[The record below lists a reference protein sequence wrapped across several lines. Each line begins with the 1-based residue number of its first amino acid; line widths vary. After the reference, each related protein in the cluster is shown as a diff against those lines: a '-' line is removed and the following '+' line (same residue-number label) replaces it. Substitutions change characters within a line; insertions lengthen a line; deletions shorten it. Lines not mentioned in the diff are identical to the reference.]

1 MGIVLALGG
10 GGIRGVAHLGF
21 LQVLQQ
27 AGVPIV
33 GIAGSS
39 AGALVGASYA
49 FGLPLSPEPFL
60 QVLRDPELE
69 KLSKSG
75 AFRQMVR
82 ILATFVRPSLA
93 DAKFIEQGLEKLF
106 GERRLEESPIPLAL
120 VAADLHTGELVA
132 LHHGKVATALR
143 ASTCVPSVF
152 PPVAWE
158 GRMLVDGDVVEKVPV
173 SVARSLAMAPVVAFD
188 ISNLLSKSDP
198 RTALEVALL
207 AGEASRK
214 RLLDLALAQ
223 ADLVVRLSPA
233 KAIETFDFSKVDEV
247 YALGMQRAQE
257 SLPDILALLPKPQA
271 KKRHWFDWFTGTR
284 PNHVSATPKP

>member
-93 DAKFIEQGLEKLF
+93 DAKFIEHGLEKLF

-173 SVARSLAMAPVVAFD
+173 TVARSLAIAPVVAFD
-188 ISNLLSKSDP
+188 ISNPPSKNDP

-223 ADLVVRLSPA
+223 ADLVVKLSPA

-257 SLPDILALLPKPQA
+257 ALPEILALLPKPQT
-271 KKRHWFDWFTGTR
+271 KKRHWLDWFMGAR
-284 PNHVSATPKP
+284 PNNVSASLKP